1 MSIFK
6 SVGEFFVE
14 ALTPDWAKKRLAASK
29 PLTDN
34 QRWALAAAAQLTAIN
49 GDSHDTL
56 NPNPVKDS
64 SDWGVA
70 LAHWW
75 EVNDH
80 EEAVE
85 QLQSL
90 KQSGHRV
97 EFREV
102 LDHDVLAWDL
112 VRLINVARW
121 AYASRYLKEDEAW
134 SYILDAAT
142 ELHRTYGSWEQ
153 LANDY
158 VLGHDVWAGET
169 DARFNKVTAELLDTD
184 NPLSPWNRV
193 AWDAYRNLQ

>member
-14 ALTPDWAKKRLAASK
+14 ALTPNWAKKRLAASK

-56 NPNPVKDS
+56 NPDPVKDS

-75 EVNDH
+75 DVDDH
-80 EEAVE
+80 GEAVE

-90 KQSGHRV
+90 KESGHRV
-97 EFREV
+97 GFRAQ

-121 AYASRYLKEDEAW
+121 GYAARYLREDEAW
-134 SYILDAAT
+134 SYILDAAA
-142 ELHRTYGSWEQ
+142 ELHRTYGSWEE
-153 LANDY
+153 LARDY
-158 VLGHDVWAGET
+158 VLGHDVWAGEP
-169 DARFNKVTAELLDTD
+169 DEQFNKVTAELLDTD

-193 AWDAYRNLQ
+193 AWGEYKNLQ